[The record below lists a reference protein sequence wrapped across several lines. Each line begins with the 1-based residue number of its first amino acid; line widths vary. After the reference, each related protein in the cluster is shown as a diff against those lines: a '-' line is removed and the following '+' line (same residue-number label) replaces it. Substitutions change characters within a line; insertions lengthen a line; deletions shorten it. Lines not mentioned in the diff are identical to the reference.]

1 MQRFSHLDI
10 RTKYQYLTGITTVI
24 PIGRLFDTIINVGS
38 PIYQTNIGKNLR
50 GLPLGMIGAG
60 WLV

>member
-24 PIGRLFDTIINVGS
+24 PIGRLFDTIINVG
-38 PIYQTNIGKNLR
+38 Y
-50 GLPLGMIGAG
+50 
-60 WLV
+60 